1 MINSLLLCFEMH
13 LFILWQNIKD
23 HWIDNID
30 WVRIKESERQKAQAI
45 IDAREEAEEAEVP
58 PVDKIAIFKE
68 MMEILEPQ
76 ENVAKALRRLGKTK
90 GKPLTTA
97 QRWKAK
103 RQKTDSGTSEADSE
117 KAEQDKKTMLHLT
130 EIADTLVQDG
140 MMEIYEA
147 TREKVSFMLKQL
159 EEKEGKKFAIPD
171 NVDDDDALDMFAD
184 NFDKEA
190 EKKSSSANGSSAE
203 VMEVQNKDTKSP
215 SVTEV
220 SGRIWSGKK
229 KKNVACFL
237 Q

>member
-1 MINSLLLCFEMH
+1 M
-13 LFILWQNIKD
+13 
-23 HWIDNID
+23 
-30 WVRIKESERQKAQAI
+30 RIKESERQKAQAM
-45 IDAREEAEEAEVP
+45 IDAREEAEEAEMP
-58 PVDKIAIFKE
+58 PVDKGAIFKE

-103 RQKTDSGTSEADSE
+103 RQKTCAEASEADSE
-117 KAEQDKKTMLHLT
+117 KTAADKKTMLRLT

-159 EEKEGKKFAIPD
+159 EEKDGKKFAIPD
-171 NVDDDDALDMFAD
+171 DVDDDDALDMFAD
-184 NFDKEA
+184 NIDKEA
-190 EKKSSSANGSSAE
+190 EKKSRSTDGGSGDAAE
-203 VMEVQNKDTKSP
+203 VGDKDAKSS

-220 SGRIWSGKK
+220 SGMVFCLPLPVYWSGR
-229 KKNVACFL
+229 NMACTVCVYVCVCVCVRERERERERMCVYV
-237 Q
+237 